1 MKWEKE
7 QEEVEKMVNMNVWG
21 MKKLGPWTSNQVE
34 LQAFLNE
41 NSTYVCVSL
50 FRYLIKQCL
59 FKSK

>member
-41 NSTYVCVSL
+41 NSTYVCL
-50 FRYLIKQCL
+50 CL
-59 FKSK
+59 DI